1 MYLNSGI
8 GFGWHSWWDWR
19 DDPANHTLTV
29 TLETMNPG
37 DRLDFNFLTITDTEP
52 LPFGLIFT
60 NTVEVGY
67 APDDANPED
76 NTDNAILTTGP
87 DLYVTKELVAGNFL
101 PGELVTFSL
110 AFGNNNENWQWW
122 WNMMG
127 DAWLTDTL
135 PAEMAYVTSTVRYCG
150 EDRWCPWMP
159 TIDGNDLT
167 WQLGPM
173 NGGEYNE
180 FHLTVRIT
188 DTVDGLDSFTNWV
201 EIASDQPAVD
211 IEPFYSNNVDSYD
224 VVIDLPYFEVSKR
237 HYSTAVAGT
246 PVTYTLTVTNTGN
259 SVGTGVILS
268 DTIPAGLT
276 NVSGGTVT
284 ESWVWWQI
292 DTLAAAGGTA
302 VERFSATVPCSGI
315 VTNDAYRVSS
325 SDQGV
330 TSDNGEMVAFI
341 VVAPTLVADFDQSA
355 TMPLVATTV
364 HFTDTSTTDGSVVAA
379 WAWDFGDGQTAMG
392 ATASHVYA
400 TDGAFTVKLTVTDTC
415 GYSDDFT
422 SIVQI
427 NPPTL
432 VAAFSQSTSLVEI
445 GTTVYFTDTSTT
457 DVPPIAAWAWDFG
470 DGTPLVL
477 TQHAS
482 HVFEA
487 EDTFTVTLTITDT
500 LGYSDDF
507 ASTVQV
513 EPSMRYIFLPLVLK
527 NY

>member
-1 MYLNSGI
+1 
-8 GFGWHSWWDWR
+8 
-19 DDPANHTLTV
+19 
-29 TLETMNPG
+29 
-37 DRLDFNFLTITDTEP
+37 
-52 LPFGLIFT
+52 
-60 NTVEVGY
+60 
-67 APDDANPED
+67 
-76 NTDNAILTTGP
+76 
-87 DLYVTKELVAGNFL
+87 
-101 PGELVTFSL
+101 
-110 AFGNNNENWQWW
+110 
-122 WNMMG
+122 
-127 DAWLTDTL
+127 
-135 PAEMAYVTSTVRYCG
+135 
-150 EDRWCPWMP
+150 
-159 TIDGNDLT
+159 
-167 WQLGPM
+167 
-173 NGGEYNE
+173 
-180 FHLTVRIT
+180 
-188 DTVDGLDSFTNWV
+188 
-201 EIASDQPAVD
+201 
-211 IEPFYSNNVDSYD
+211 
-224 VVIDLPYFEVSKR
+224 
-237 HYSTAVAGT
+237 
-246 PVTYTLTVTNTGN
+246 VTNTGN

-302 VERFSATVPCSGI
+302 VERFSATVPCSGV

-364 HFTDTSTTDGSVVAA
+364 HFTDTSTTDGPAVAA
-379 WAWDFGDGQTAMG
+379 WAWDFGDGQTAIG

-415 GYSDDFT
+415 GYSDDLT